1 MKISNHQLRRKCSEG
16 QGESLIYGREV
27 WESVHGDT
35 QHHFIDEEIKTQR
48 MSRVFWFVLLLLL
61 FFFQKERKMLA
72 FLVKLSF
79 EILTLRKS
87 QLGLQLAWECL
98 LF

>member
-1 MKISNHQLRRKCSEG
+1 
-16 QGESLIYGREV
+16 
-27 WESVHGDT
+27 
-35 QHHFIDEEIKTQR
+35 
-48 MSRVFWFVLLLLL
+48 
-61 FFFQKERKMLA
+61 MLA

>member
-1 MKISNHQLRRKCSEG
+1 MRKSKPREC
-16 QGESLIYGREV
+16 QG
-27 WESVHGDT
+27 
-35 QHHFIDEEIKTQR
+35 
-48 MSRVFWFVLLLLL
+48 FVVVVVVAL
-61 FFFQKERKMLA
+61 FFFFFPEGEEKNRKMLA

-87 QLGLQLAWECL
+87 QLGQQLAWVCL